1 MSGSSGPTVMSGG
14 AVVDTRVP
22 TDTQAKLMEHWR
34 LYGPN
39 HGEIMPGTIW
49 DDGATTWDD
58 GATIWF
64 E

>member
-1 MSGSSGPTVMSGG
+1 MSGG